1 MNALTASDML
11 SCSTERTILL
21 MTGASMLRFLLA
33 FALIFCAA
41 NVPIQSQNQKTTIPG
56 HYLFAW
62 AGDAAQK
69 GNDFLAVIDAD
80 PTSPSYGHLVTTL
93 ATDQQTMQ
101 VHHTEYTMPASG
113 MLFANDHEAGRTF
126 IFDLRDPLHPKLVT
140 SFTDMAGYMHPH
152 SYLRL
157 PNGHVLATFQHAHH
171 SASQEPIGMTGGLVE
186 IDDQG
191 NVIRS
196 ASNADPAFAGA
207 LLTPYSLVVLPELD
221 RVVSTNSSMHAEQIF
236 AGVTYQVWRL
246 SDLKLLKTAYFDVG
260 ENRYAQI
267 SPEEPRL
274 GPDGSIFVQTLGC
287 GLERITGVNT
297 DAPRSELV
305 YTFPGNW
312 CGVPTI
318 VGHYLVQSAG
328 ATHGL
333 IVLDI
338 ANAAKPVEVSR
349 LKLSDTYLPH
359 WTGWDPKTQRVVVTS
374 SMTPGAP
381 AERLYLM
388 KLDLATGALTLDD
401 SFRDTDGK
409 IGFNFADR
417 EWPHGWKGSGLPH
430 GVVFSR

>member
-1 MNALTASDML
+1 MPRCL
-11 SCSTERTILL
+11 
-21 MTGASMLRFLLA
+21 FA
-33 FALIFCAA
+33 FALVFCAISIS
-41 NVPIQSQNQKTTIPG
+41 VQSQDQKATVPG
-56 HYLFAW
+56 HYMFAW
-62 AGDAAQK
+62 AGDAAHK
-69 GNDFLAVIDAD
+69 GHDFLAVIDAD
-80 PTSPSYGHLVTTL
+80 PSSPSYGHLVTTL
-93 ATDQQTMQ
+93 ATDQQTMR
-101 VHHTEYTMPASG
+101 VHHTEYTMPAG
-113 MLFANDHEAGRTF
+113 EMLFANDHDAGRTF
-126 IFDLRDPLHPKLVT
+126 IFDLRDPLHPKIVT

-171 SASQEPIGMTGGLVE
+171 DASQEPLGMTGGLVE
-186 IDDQG
+186 IDDTG
-191 NVIRS
+191 HVIRS

-221 RVVSTNSSMHAEQIF
+221 RVVSTNSSMHLDQIF

-267 SPEEPRL
+267 SPEEPRVA
-274 GPDGSIFVQTLGC
+274 PDGSIFVQTLGC
-287 GLERITGVNT
+287 GLERITAVNT
-297 DAPRSELV
+297 DEPRSQLV

-318 VGHYLVQSAG
+318 VGHYLVQSAA

-338 ANAAKPVEVSR
+338 ANPAKPVEVSR
-349 LKLSDTYLPH
+349 LKLSDTYQPH

-374 SMTPGAP
+374 SMTSGPV
-381 AERLYLM
+381 ERLYLM
-388 KLDLATGALTLDD
+388 KLDPASGALTIDEA
-401 SFRDTDGK
+401 FRDTDGK
-409 IGFNFADR
+409 PGFNFDNR
-417 EWPHGWKGSGLPH
+417 DWPHGWKGSGLPH

>member
-1 MNALTASDML
+1 MPRLPFILILILALTFSAINFRAHAQ
-11 SCSTERTILL
+11 E
-21 MTGASMLRFLLA
+21 
-33 FALIFCAA
+33 
-41 NVPIQSQNQKTTIPG
+41 QKATAPG

-62 AGDAAQK
+62 TGDTAKK

-80 PTSPSYGHLVTTL
+80 PASPSYGRLVTTV
-93 ATDQQTMQ
+93 ATDQQTVR
-101 VHHTEYTMPASG
+101 VHHTEYSMPASG
-113 MLFANDHEAGRTF
+113 MLFANDHDAGRTF
-126 IFDLRDPLHPKLVT
+126 IFDVRDALHPKVET

-157 PNGHVLATFQHAHH
+157 PNGNVLATFQHAHH
-171 SASQEPIGMTGGLVE
+171 GASIEPMGKTGGLVE

-191 NVIRS
+191 KVVRS
-196 ASNADPAFAGA
+196 ASNADPAFADA

-221 RVVSTNSSMHAEQIF
+221 RVVSTNSSMHMEDVF

-287 GLERITGVNT
+287 GLERITGVNSDQPT
-297 DAPRSELV
+297 SQLV

-318 VGHYLVQSAG
+318 IGHYLVQSAG
-328 ATHGL
+328 AVHGL

-338 ANAAKPVEVSR
+338 SNAAKPVEVSR

-374 SMTPGAP
+374 SMSSGEYT
-381 AERLYLM
+381 ERLYLL
-388 KLDLATGALTLDD
+388 KLDSATGALTFDD
-401 SFRDTDGK
+401 AFRDTDGK
-409 IGFNFADR
+409 IGFSFADR

>member
-1 MNALTASDML
+1 MPRCL
-11 SCSTERTILL
+11 
-21 MTGASMLRFLLA
+21 FA
-33 FALIFCAA
+33 FALVFCAISIS
-41 NVPIQSQNQKTTIPG
+41 VQSQDQKATVPG
-56 HYLFAW
+56 HYMFAW
-62 AGDAAQK
+62 TGDAAHK

-80 PTSPSYGHLVTTL
+80 PSSPSYGHLVTTL
-93 ATDQQTMQ
+93 ATDQQTMR
-101 VHHTEYTMPASG
+101 VHHTEYTMPAG
-113 MLFANDHEAGRTF
+113 EMLFANDHDAGRTF
-126 IFDLRDPLHPKLVT
+126 IFDLRDPLHPKIVT

-171 SASQEPIGMTGGLVE
+171 DASQEPLGMTGGLVE
-186 IDDQG
+186 IDDTG
-191 NVIRS
+191 HVIRS

-221 RVVSTNSSMHAEQIF
+221 RVVSTNSSMHLDQIF

-267 SPEEPRL
+267 SPEEPRVA
-274 GPDGSIFVQTLGC
+274 PDGSIFVQTLGC

-297 DAPRSELV
+297 DEPKSQLV

-318 VGHYLVQSAG
+318 VGHYLVQSDAS
-328 ATHGL
+328 THGL

-338 ANAAKPVEVSR
+338 ANPAKPVEVSR
-349 LKLSDTYLPH
+349 LKLTDTYQPH

-374 SMTPGAP
+374 SMTSGPV
-381 AERLYLM
+381 ERLYLM
-388 KLDLATGALTLDD
+388 KLDPASGALNIDEA
-401 SFRDTDGK
+401 FRDTDGK
-409 IGFNFADR
+409 PGFNFDNR
-417 EWPHGWKGSGLPH
+417 DWPHGWKGSGLPH